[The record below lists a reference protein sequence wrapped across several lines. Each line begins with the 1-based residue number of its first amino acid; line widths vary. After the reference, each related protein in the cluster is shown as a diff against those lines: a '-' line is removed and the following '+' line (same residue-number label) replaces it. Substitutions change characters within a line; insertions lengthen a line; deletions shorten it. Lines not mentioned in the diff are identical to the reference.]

1 MAVFVRAADRAL
13 PARGK
18 GDILARDGNGRADGP
33 PSGNQ
38 QGGRNQMEIQRIGV
52 VGAGT
57 MGNGI
62 AQTFAVAGY
71 DVVMRDIK
79 EEFVARGLATIQK
92 SLDRLVAKN
101 KLAVADKDATLGRIR
116 TTTTLDPFADRDLV
130 VEAIIENVEVK
141 AKLFRDLDS
150 VCSPDTILATNT
162 SSISITKVAAASK
175 RPERVIGMHFF
186 NPVPVMQLVEII
198 RALQT
203 ADPVVEQV
211 EAISR
216 AIGKI
221 PHTVKD
227 SYGFVVNRVLIPMI
241 NEAIN
246 CLYEGLTQPEDI
258 DAVMKLGANHPMG
271 PLSLAD
277 LIGLDIILDIMETL
291 YRGFDDPKYRPSP
304 LLKQMVDAGYL
315 GRKTG
320 RGFFRYN

>member
-1 MAVFVRAADRAL
+1 
-13 PARGK
+13 
-18 GDILARDGNGRADGP
+18 
-33 PSGNQ
+33 
-38 QGGRNQMEIQRIGV
+38 MEIQKIGV

-62 AQTFAVAGY
+62 AQIFAVAGY
-71 DVVMRDIK
+71 DVIMRDIK
-79 EEFVARGLATIQK
+79 EDFVARGLATIQK
-92 SLDRLVAKN
+92 NLDRMVARN
-101 KLAVADKDATLGRIR
+101 KLTADDKEAALKRIR
-116 TTTTLDPFADRDLV
+116 TTTELTPFADRDLI
-130 VEAIIENVEVK
+130 VEAIVEDVDVK
-141 AKLFRDLDS
+141 TKLLRELDNICRDE
-150 VCSPDTILATNT
+150 TIFATNT

-203 ADPVVEQV
+203 SDEVCETVEQV
-211 EAISR
+211 SR
-216 AIGKI
+216 AVGKT

-277 LIGLDIILDIMETL
+277 LIGLDIVLDIMQTL
-291 YRGFDDPKYRPSP
+291 YEGFDDPKYRPSP

-320 RGFFRYN
+320 RGFFKYATP